1 VVGLRA
7 GFPLQ
12 LLDDRA
18 GTLSNTP
25 ANSFAWE
32 AAHLVTPADKLQADE
47 GSGYEQAAGRP
58 DDPHSLRMI
67 EKGQLEGAQ

>member
-1 VVGLRA
+1 MTKIACAASSLLVLGAATVVACGPD
-7 GFPLQ
+7 FPLQ

-47 GSGYEQAAGRP
+47 RSGYEQA
-58 DDPHSLRMI
+58 
-67 EKGQLEGAQ
+67 